1 MDKVTLTNEIIEK
14 YPVLKNCKTK
24 KGIFNLKKKKFI
36 LANILDGDYKEKFMN
51 TFKPNTSDVK
61 KNIIIEFNDIELFE
75 KVLPKSK
82 NDISNKKRELIIV
95 NIINDDINIEWLDNY
110 KWFNL
115 SKSIWKY
122 LEENKP
128 FVYTFI
134 RCNLIAG
141 RKNNDFN
148 ITYENSQ
155 TNQNMTIKKE
165 FKYNASK
172 INDCPQWSS
181 PMRPSNYMTKNF
193 EEHHYD
199 NYLES
204 ICNIWGISKPNKED
218 FINKIHFN
226 KPECVKEL
234 QNAYYKG
241 AKSSSQCTGEKSDID
256 NCVKCKNIS
265 NKSISEFL
273 NKPETELKINELN
286 KYLLKSQKDKQY
298 MLFDTKTR
306 TFKHEKPDIKDY
318 TIKSDSIKKTKN
330 SFIGETES
338 GKKISI
344 LLRWKNGNG
353 IAYPAFQI
361 K

>member
-1 MDKVTLTNEIIEK
+1 MEKLTLTNEIIEK
-14 YPVLKNCKTK
+14 YPVLENCKTK

-36 LANILDGDYKEKFMN
+36 LENILDSDYKEKFMN
-51 TFKPNTSDVK
+51 TFKPKINNIK
-61 KNIIIEFNDIELFE
+61 QNIIIEFNDIELFE
-75 KVLPKSK
+75 KVLPKSE

-95 NIINDDINIEWLDNY
+95 NIINDVINIEWLDNY

-134 RCNLIAG
+134 KAYLIAG

-204 ICNIWGISKPNKED
+204 ICNIWGISKPDKED
-218 FINKIHFN
+218 FVNKIHYEE
-226 KPECVKEL
+226 PECVKEL
-234 QNAYYKG
+234 QAAYYKG
-241 AKSSSQCTGEKSDID
+241 AKGSSRCTNLQDDID
-256 NCVKCKNIS
+256 KCVKCKDIS
-265 NKSISEFL
+265 KKSITEFL
-273 NKPETELKINELN
+273 KQTDLN
-286 KYLLKSQKDKQY
+286 VDKLNDYLLKSQKDKHY
-298 MLFDTKTR
+298 MLFDIKTKT
-306 TFKHEKPDIKDY
+306 FKYEKPDIQDY
-318 TIKSDSIKKTKN
+318 TIKFDSIKKTKN
-330 SFIGETES
+330 CFIGETES

-353 IAYPAFQI
+353 IAFPAFQI